1 MSTYWQ
7 YLCLFTFLL
16 IVRSSAARLAREGV
30 DSGEFQLGD
39 IGGELYKRGI
49 MKMRIGKRGSDS
61 GYEDFADEPESAYV
75 YVPDGVMRAAL
86 KRAGIRRM
94 RMG

>member
-1 MSTYWQ
+1 MSSYWQ

-16 IVRSSAARLAREGV
+16 IARSSAARLAHEGV
-30 DSGEFQLGD
+30 DNGEFHLGD
-39 IGGELYKRGI
+39 MGGELFKRGI
-49 MKMRIGKRGSDS
+49 MKMRIGKRGFDS
-61 GYEDFADEPESAYV
+61 GYEDFADDLESAYV
-75 YVPDGVMRAAL
+75 YVPDGLMRAAL